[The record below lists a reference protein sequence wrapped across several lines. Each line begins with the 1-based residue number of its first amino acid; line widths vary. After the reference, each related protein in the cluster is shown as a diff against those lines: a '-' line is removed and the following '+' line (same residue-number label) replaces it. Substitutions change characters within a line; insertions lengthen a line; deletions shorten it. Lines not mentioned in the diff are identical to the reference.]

1 MSRLPNQFHTQHDS
15 DCSRTMSSESALSPP
30 DRGSSTLIGHKLGCP
45 GNKKPPASPLQAPF
59 PAISLQTAR
68 RTDRIPCLVGTSQ
81 MGAQQKVGML
91 LLHEPVNVA
100 PILYGE
106 DEDDGAEEMAGQ
118 GEKQTEIGTPKTTA
132 TTSAPSPPEGTLS
145 PPFPAHTDGVGLA
158 GPPIS
163 LPPGRGLHLVIFFVP
178 AHMITS
184 ELLQFVSPFR
194 DDIRLLRIVSHRL
207 PAPSPSLHPSIFA
220 VSALA
225 SFPSMRDPPLTAG
238 DPSSTHSPLPPP
250 YATRSQPAKYMA
262 LLEMTTSTAA
272 DAFYHEF
279 NGRPFN
285 SLEPTLCAVGFL
297 KGILFRRPSAPH
309 ARTGT

>member
-1 MSRLPNQFHTQHDS
+1 
-15 DCSRTMSSESALSPP
+15 MSSESALSLP
-30 DRGSSTLIGHKLGCP
+30 DGGSCTLIGHKLGCP
-45 GNKKPPASPLQAPF
+45 GNQKPPASPLQAPF
-59 PAISLQTAR
+59 PPISLQTAR

-81 MGAQQKVGML
+81 MGAQQKVGLL

-106 DEDDGAEEMAGQ
+106 DEDDGAGEVAKQ
-118 GEKQTEIGTPKTTA
+118 GGTQTEMGTPKA
-132 TTSAPSPPEGTLS
+132 MGSPPASSSPERTL
-145 PPFPAHTDGVGLA
+145 PPPVPVHTDGVGLA
-158 GPPIS
+158 GSPLS

-207 PAPSPSLHPSIFA
+207 PAPPPSLHPSIFA
-220 VSALA
+220 APAHA
-225 SFPSMRDPPLTAG
+225 SPSMRDPPLAAG
-238 DPSSTHSPLPPP
+238 DPSSMHSPLPPP
-250 YATRSQPAKYMA
+250 YPTPSQPAKYMA

-297 KGILFRRPSAPH
+297 KGLLFRRPSAPL